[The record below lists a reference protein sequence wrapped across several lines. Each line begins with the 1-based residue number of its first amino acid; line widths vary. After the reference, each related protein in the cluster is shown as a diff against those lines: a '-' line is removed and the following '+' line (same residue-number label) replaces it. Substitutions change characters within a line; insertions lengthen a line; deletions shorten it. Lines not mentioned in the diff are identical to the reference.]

1 MTSPY
6 VRTGLLLVAIP
17 SLIACARAEAAP
29 APAPAEN
36 PISVD
41 SAEVTERS
49 MPRTLLLTGT
59 LNAHEQSAVASDTS
73 GKVVKTFVERGDVV
87 KKGQVLAKLDASESS
102 MSAAEAG
109 ASAKA
114 ADAQAKNARIEC
126 ERAERLIAERAISR
140 SEYDR
145 MKASCEANSASSSAA
160 WARASRASKEVS
172 DSVIRAPFSGVIGER
187 FVAVGEFVNPGT
199 KIATVVQRNPM
210 RLQLDVPESASL
222 VLKVGQNLG
231 FSVTA
236 ISGESFDAKVKFIS
250 PALDEKSRNLR
261 VEAIIE
267 KDDERL
273 KPGMFVTTRLAIGK
287 QNTLVIPNSAVTGT
301 DAVRRVFVIKDGR
314 VQERVVLTG
323 ERDGKLVSV
332 QKGLAKGEQ
341 VVDKPASTLRDGIA
355 VE

>member
-1 MTSPY
+1 MTSTL
-6 VRTGLLLVAIP
+6 VRTGLLFLAVP

-29 APAPAEN
+29 APTPTET

-41 SAEVTERS
+41 SSDVTERS

-59 LNAHEQSAVASDTS
+59 LIAHEQSAVASDTS
-73 GKVVKTFVERGDVV
+73 GKVVKTFVERGDIV

-102 MSAAEAG
+102 MNAAEAG

-126 ERAERLIAERAISR
+126 DRAERLIAERAISR

-145 MKASCEANSASSSAA
+145 MKASCESNTASSSAA
-160 WARASRASKEVS
+160 WARASRAQKEVA
-172 DSVIRAPFSGVIGER
+172 DAIIRAPFSGVVAER
-187 FVAVGEFVNPGT
+187 FVSVGEFVNPGS

-210 RLQLDVPESASL
+210 RLELDVPEAASL
-222 VLKVGQNLG
+222 KLSVGQKLG
-231 FSVTA
+231 FSVA
-236 ISGESFDAKVKFIS
+236 PVANESFEAKVKFVG
-250 PALDEKSRNLR
+250 PVLDEKSRNLR

-287 QNTLVIPNSAVTGT
+287 ENMLVIPSSAITGT
-301 DAVRRVFVIKDGR
+301 DSVHRVFVIHEGR
-314 VQERVVLTG
+314 IQERVVQTG
-323 ERDGKLVSV
+323 EREGKLISIS
-332 QKGLAKGEQ
+332 KGLAKGER
-341 VVDKPASTLRDGIA
+341 VVTKPNAQLRDGIA